1 MRCDADDDDDDGV
14 AFVVVVVIVIVVAA
28 VDVIDVVIVDI
39 EMVVVEKAF
48 GSLKCLTDWKQNT
61 PQASQEGT
69 NVKVKKL
76 KKEQNS
82 EQQEEG
88 LCRRNG

>member
-1 MRCDADDDDDDGV
+1 MRCDADDDDDDGDV
-14 AFVVVVVIVIVVAA
+14 AFVVIVVIVVAA

-76 KKEQNS
+76 KKEPKS
-82 EQQEEG
+82 EKQ
-88 LCRRNG
+88 